1 MSLNTWKELITQIG
15 WYNMCDEDIKY
26 ILFDILRLS
35 FSEFIL
41 AVIQNW
47 PWAFL
52 GLNKYNKCVIF

>member
-1 MSLNTWKELITQIG
+1 
-15 WYNMCDEDIKY
+15 MCDEDIKY